1 MRRYDLDWLR
11 VLVFLLLIFYH
22 VGMFFVPWEWH
33 IKNNRLYEWLE
44 YPMLFVNQWRLPI
57 LFVISGMGTSYALA
71 KRTGKQFAAE
81 RLKRL
86 LIPLTAGILLI
97 VPPQVYYERLSSGAF
112 FGSYWDFWPSRA
124 FLGVYPEGNFSWHH
138 LWFLPYLLVF
148 SLPFTPLFLYF
159 RKNPGNP
166 FLRWI
171 EQQVKSPVG
180 FSWFL
185 LPLVLPQIFLRPYFP
200 ETHAL
205 IGDWYTLTNYG
216 LLFMYGFILIMVRES
231 FWKTVQENR
240 RPFLLIGLLAF
251 NSWLFLVFND
261 NVPIWAEYLKPILK
275 VINCWSWVLVLF
287 GYAAK
292 YLNKKSEAISYAN
305 QAVYPFYILHQTIT
319 VSLGFY
325 IRDLDWSLGTKAL
338 LLVAGTFVI
347 SGVLYEF
354 LIRRLQFLRP
364 LFGLKQETNK
374 RIKPQVAET
383 VSLRP

>member
-148 SLPFTPLFLYF
+148 SLAFTPLFLYF

-364 LFGLKQETNK
+364 LFGLKQEANK